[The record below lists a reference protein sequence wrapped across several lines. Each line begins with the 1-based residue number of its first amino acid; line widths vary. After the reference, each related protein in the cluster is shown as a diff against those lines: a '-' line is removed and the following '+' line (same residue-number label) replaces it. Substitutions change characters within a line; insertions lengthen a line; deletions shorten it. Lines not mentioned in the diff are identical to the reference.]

1 MADLGSTASNAKDKF
16 NDIKDIVKDLNERL
30 GRTAEEVE
38 RFNSALDTGVNLSN
52 SMQKL
57 SEKNLADYRSISDL
71 ERDSLKA
78 KQKALIAQRNSN
90 KLRSEAKKLQ
100 EEAAKASGKEKGRL
114 EQMARRAKQAA
125 NQSEKL
131 AEGFK
136 GAALQLDVMAK
147 LLEIGTATLDAMFT
161 GLMKA
166 DEEAAKLAKD
176 VNLTKSEANGLRQE
190 FAAVALNSGE
200 LAINTSRLIEAF
212 SELNTQLGTAQNFSM
227 ATVGTFS
234 KLTKLVGVSAESAG
248 NLAFAAERSG
258 TNFREVEEN
267 ILGTSHEL
275 QRGAGIALNMQNV
288 LEATGKV
295 TGQLR
300 AQLGA
305 NPKLIAEAVTK
316 AKLLGAEI
324 NDIVGASKQLLDF
337 ESSIEAELEAELL
350 TGKQLNLERARA
362 AALAGDQAT
371 VAEELAKNMGTFTDF
386 TKMNTLQQDALAK
399 SMGMSTDAISDMLFK
414 QETMNMNAEQLRAV
428 GKGELADRLEQV
440 SAQEKL
446 NLAQEK
452 FQVLLGDV
460 AAAALPIVD
469 AFAAAFDFIGRT
481 KAVLVPLVGVMTAL
495 ATAAGMFAAKAA
507 LGAAKSIIDAAAKT
521 FGSFA
526 GIPFGLGIPLG
537 IGAVASL
544 YSLMRSA
551 PDVPKMAQGGIIK
564 PKPGGTL
571 ATIGEAGQP
580 EAVIP
585 LNKAKQMGFGGGGS
599 AQPIIIQNNWD
610 AFSASNGNGRRGI
623 GGTQEMQASPTFA

>member
-1 MADLGSTASNAKDKF
+1 MADLGSTASNAKDNF
-16 NDIKDIVKDLNERL
+16 NAIKKIVNDLNDPIRL
-30 GRTAEEVE
+30 NAEEME
-38 RFNSALDTGVNLSN
+38 RFNSALDTGVNLST

-57 SEKNLADYRSISDL
+57 SEKQLTDYKGIAGL
-71 ERDSLKA
+71 ESASLKA
-78 KQKALIAQRNSN
+78 KQKALEAQRNAN

-100 EEAAKASGKEKGRL
+100 EAAANASGKEKGTL
-114 EQMARRAKQAA
+114 EKMAREAKQAA
-125 NQSEKL
+125 NQSGKL

-166 DEEAAKLAKD
+166 DKEAAKLAKD

-190 FAAVALNSGE
+190 FAAVAHNSGE
-200 LAINTSRLIEAF
+200 IAITTSRLVEAF
-212 SELNTQLGTAQNFSM
+212 GQLNDQLGTAQNLSM
-227 ATVGTFS
+227 STVGTFS

-258 TNFREVEEN
+258 DNFREVEEN

-446 NLAQEK
+446 NLAQ
-452 FQVLLGDV
+452 
-460 AAAALPIVD
+460 
-469 AFAAAFDFIGRT
+469 
-481 KAVLVPLVGVMTAL
+481 
-495 ATAAGMFAAKAA
+495 
-507 LGAAKSIIDAAAKT
+507 
-521 FGSFA
+521 
-526 GIPFGLGIPLG
+526 
-537 IGAVASL
+537 
-544 YSLMRSA
+544 
-551 PDVPKMAQGGIIK
+551 
-564 PKPGGTL
+564 
-571 ATIGEAGQP
+571 
-580 EAVIP
+580 
-585 LNKAKQMGFGGGGS
+585 
-599 AQPIIIQNNWD
+599 
-610 AFSASNGNGRRGI
+610 
-623 GGTQEMQASPTFA
+623 